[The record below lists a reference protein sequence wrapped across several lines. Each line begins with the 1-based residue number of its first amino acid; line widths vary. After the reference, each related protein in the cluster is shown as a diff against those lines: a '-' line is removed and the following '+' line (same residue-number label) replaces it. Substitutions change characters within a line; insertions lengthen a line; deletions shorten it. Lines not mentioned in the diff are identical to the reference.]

1 MTTRAQTQI
10 GRVTAHPTAIARE
23 IAELAEYLDVIRG
36 EMLDATAQAHC
47 HLEAV
52 QPQHRG
58 SAENLLNYL
67 VLRQHDLRPLQA
79 RLSRFGLSSLGR
91 SEGQVLSSVDAVRT
105 ALNAL
110 RTSGSSDMT
119 TASIPVVNPDR
130 LAANAQTLLGPPPAG
145 RQVRIMVTMPSE
157 AAHDYTLIHDLV
169 HSGMDCMRINC
180 AHDHQAAWAQMIEHL
195 QRANRVL
202 GRSCK
207 IAMDLAGPKLRTGPL
222 EPGPAV
228 IKIKPDRDVYG
239 RPMTPARVWLTP
251 MRHARP
257 APSGASASLPVPD
270 AWLHQL
276 SIGDTVELTDA
287 RGARRAL
294 RIVDVNADGAWAEVD
309 KTCYVVPG
317 TALRRLGHKGKAASA
332 AVGDIAPREEPIVLY
347 RGDILVIT
355 RNRQAGRPATRDAR
369 GQVLTPAS
377 IACTLPEVFDDVR
390 SGERIWLDDG
400 MIGGVVQD
408 IQSDRVIVK
417 IDMAR
422 PGGSKLRSDK
432 GINLP
437 DSNLRLVALTAKDIE
452 DLEFVAR
459 HADMISL
466 SFVNRAS
473 DLEQLQEHLRRL
485 HGEQLGII
493 LKIETRRGFENL
505 PELLLTSLRGACC
518 GVMIARGDLAVE
530 CGFER
535 LAELQEEILWICEAA
550 HVPVIWATQVLEN
563 LAKDGVPS
571 RAEITDAAMGE
582 RAECVMLNKGP
593 HICEAV
599 RVLDDILRRMQAHV
613 SKKRSMLRELK
624 LAQRFLQ
631 PANTD
636 LSV

>member
-1 MTTRAQTQI
+1 
-10 GRVTAHPTAIARE
+10 
-23 IAELAEYLDVIRG
+23 
-36 EMLDATAQAHC
+36 
-47 HLEAV
+47 
-52 QPQHRG
+52 
-58 SAENLLNYL
+58 
-67 VLRQHDLRPLQA
+67 
-79 RLSRFGLSSLGR
+79 
-91 SEGQVLSSVDAVRT
+91 
-105 ALNAL
+105 
-110 RTSGSSDMT
+110 
-119 TASIPVVNPDR
+119 
-130 LAANAQTLLGPPPAG
+130 
-145 RQVRIMVTMPSE
+145 
-157 AAHDYTLIHDLV
+157 
-169 HSGMDCMRINC
+169 
-180 AHDHQAAWAQMIEHL
+180 
-195 QRANRVL
+195 
-202 GRSCK
+202 
-207 IAMDLAGPKLRTGPL
+207 
-222 EPGPAV
+222 
-228 IKIKPDRDVYG
+228 
-239 RPMTPARVWLTP
+239 

-276 SIGDTVELTDA
+276 KVGDTVELTDA
-287 RGARRAL
+287 REARRAL
-294 RIVDVNADGAWAEVD
+294 RIVDVNADGAWAEVK

-355 RNRQAGRPATRDAR
+355 RNQQAGRPATRDVR

-408 IQSDRVIVK
+408 VESDRVIVK

-631 PANTD
+631 PNETGR
-636 LSV
+636 